1 MFWKHIQICKNLVLY
16 VNNSVFWCVDAAFKN
31 TGLERANNLGR
42 DLEWFKEQ
50 GYDIPE
56 PMAHCKT
63 YSRYFKDIAEND
75 PPAFICHF
83 CNIYFAHS
91 AGRRKIGTMVIKT
104 ELFNKIHQELL
115 FKMVYMLCRYQR
127 GYSTIKNL
135 NSINRTATFLN
146 Y

>member
-1 MFWKHIQICKNLVLY
+1 MVMFWKHIQICKNFVLY

-63 YSRYFKDIAEND
+63 YS
-75 PPAFICHF
+75 
-83 CNIYFAHS
+83 S
-91 AGRRKIGTMVIKT
+91 AGRRKIETIVSEMIFDNK
-104 ELFNKIHQELL
+104 ELEFYK
-115 FKMVYMLCRYQR
+115 
-127 GYSTIKNL
+127 
-135 NSINRTATFLN
+135 
-146 Y
+146 